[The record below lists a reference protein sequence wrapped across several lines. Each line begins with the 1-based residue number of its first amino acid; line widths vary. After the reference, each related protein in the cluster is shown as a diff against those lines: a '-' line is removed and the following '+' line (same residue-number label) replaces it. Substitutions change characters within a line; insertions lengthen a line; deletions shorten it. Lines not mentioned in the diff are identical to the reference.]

1 MEAKKKNK
9 KKKILSRR
17 TIAIIEDIYGQF
29 IAYPAIKL

>member
-1 MEAKKKNK
+1 MEA

-17 TIAIIEDIYGQF
+17 TIAIIEDIYGKF